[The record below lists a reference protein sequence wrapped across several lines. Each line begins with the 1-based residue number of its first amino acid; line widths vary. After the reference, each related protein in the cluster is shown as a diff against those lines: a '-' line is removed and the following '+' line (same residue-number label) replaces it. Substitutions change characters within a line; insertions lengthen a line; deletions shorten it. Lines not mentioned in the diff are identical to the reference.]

1 MKRRAAGS
9 SRAGGAAQMPF
20 WRRAARLR
28 AAAERSADLSPTD
41 TATIADRSNTLRR
54 NQMSTGMASYVVIAI
69 LTGALGAI
77 HVPINGALGA
87 RIQST
92 AVATFTFY
100 GVAFL
105 IIACVTLLTTERE
118 SIRQLARVP
127 VWLYLV
133 PGIISV
139 VVVASG
145 TFLMPRL
152 GAVNVFVITV
162 FAQTLVRVA
171 ISHYGWL
178 ASPVDPISASKL
190 AGAIMVA
197 VGAVLVVRS

>member
-1 MKRRAAGS
+1 MSGN
-9 SRAGGAAQMPF
+9 MP
-20 WRRAARLR
+20 L
-28 AAAERSADLSPTD
+28 
-41 TATIADRSNTLRR
+41 
-54 NQMSTGMASYVVIAI
+54 YVAIAI

-105 IIACVTLLTTERE
+105 IIAGFTLLTTERE
-118 SIRQLARVP
+118 SIRQLGRVP

-162 FAQTLVRVA
+162 FAQTLVRVM

-178 ASPVDPISASKL
+178 ESPVDPITVPKL
-190 AGAIMVA
+190 AGAAMVA
-197 VGAVLVVRS
+197 LGAVLVVRS

>member
-1 MKRRAAGS
+1 MSGS
-9 SRAGGAAQMPF
+9 M
-20 WRRAARLR
+20 
-28 AAAERSADLSPTD
+28 
-41 TATIADRSNTLRR
+41 TL
-54 NQMSTGMASYVVIAI
+54 YVTIAI
-69 LTGALGAI
+69 LTGALGAV

-92 AVATFTFY
+92 AVATLVFY

-105 IIACVTLLTTERE
+105 IIAGVTLLTTERE
-118 SIRQLARVP
+118 AIRQLSRVP
-127 VWLYLV
+127 VWLCLV

-139 VVVASG
+139 VVVAAG

-162 FAQTLVRVA
+162 CAQTLVRVA

-178 ASPVDPISASKL
+178 ASPVDPITAPKL
-190 AGAIMVA
+190 AGAAMVA
-197 VGAVLVVRS
+197 LGAVLVVRS

>member
-1 MKRRAAGS
+1 
-9 SRAGGAAQMPF
+9 
-20 WRRAARLR
+20 
-28 AAAERSADLSPTD
+28 
-41 TATIADRSNTLRR
+41 
-54 NQMSTGMASYVVIAI
+54 MSGGMALYVVLAI
-69 LTGALGAI
+69 LTGALGAV

-105 IIACVTLLTTERE
+105 IIAVATLLTSERE
-118 SIRQLARVP
+118 ALRQLGRVP
-127 VWLYLV
+127 LWLYLV
-133 PGIISV
+133 PGLISV

-162 FAQTLVRVA
+162 FAQTLVRVM

-178 ASPVDPISASKL
+178 ASPVDPINAPKL
-190 AGAIMVA
+190 AGAAMVA
-197 VGAVLVVRS
+197 LGAVLVVRS

>member
-1 MKRRAAGS
+1 
-9 SRAGGAAQMPF
+9 
-20 WRRAARLR
+20 
-28 AAAERSADLSPTD
+28 
-41 TATIADRSNTLRR
+41 
-54 NQMSTGMASYVVIAI
+54 MSTGMAPYVVIAI

-77 HVPINGALGA
+77 HVPINGALAA

-105 IIACVTLLTTERE
+105 IIALVTLLTTERA
-118 SIRQLARVP
+118 SIRNLVRVP
-127 VWLYLV
+127 VWLYLA

-162 FAQTLVRVA
+162 FAQTLVRVV

-178 ASPVDPISASKL
+178 ASPVDPITASKL
-190 AGAIMVA
+190 AGAVLVA

>member
-1 MKRRAAGS
+1 M
-9 SRAGGAAQMPF
+9 
-20 WRRAARLR
+20 
-28 AAAERSADLSPTD
+28 
-41 TATIADRSNTLRR
+41 
-54 NQMSTGMASYVVIAI
+54 
-69 LTGALGAI
+69 
-77 HVPINGALGA
+77 
-87 RIQST
+87 
-92 AVATFTFY
+92 
-100 GVAFL
+100 
-105 IIACVTLLTTERE
+105 
-118 SIRQLARVP
+118 
-127 VWLYLV
+127 
-133 PGIISV
+133 

-178 ASPVDPISASKL
+178 ASSVEPISAPKL

>member
-1 MKRRAAGS
+1 MSG
-9 SRAGGAAQMPF
+9 
-20 WRRAARLR
+20 
-28 AAAERSADLSPTD
+28 
-41 TATIADRSNTLRR
+41 TAL
-54 NQMSTGMASYVVIAI
+54 YVAIAI
-69 LTGALGAI
+69 FTGALGAI

-105 IIACVTLLTTERE
+105 IIAAITLLSSERHAL
-118 SIRQLARVP
+118 RQLGEVP
-127 VWLYLV
+127 LWLYLV

-162 FAQTLVRVA
+162 FAQTLVRVV
-171 ISHYGWL
+171 ISHFGWL
-178 ASPVDPISASKL
+178 ASPVDPINAPKL
-190 AGAIMVA
+190 AGAAMVA

>member
-1 MKRRAAGS
+1 MSGS
-9 SRAGGAAQMPF
+9 M
-20 WRRAARLR
+20 
-28 AAAERSADLSPTD
+28 
-41 TATIADRSNTLRR
+41 TL
-54 NQMSTGMASYVVIAI
+54 YVTIAI
-69 LTGALGAI
+69 LTGALGAV

-92 AVATFTFY
+92 AVATLVFY

-105 IIACVTLLTTERE
+105 IIAGVTLLTTERE
-118 SIRQLARVP
+118 AIRQLARVP
-127 VWLYLV
+127 VWLCLV

-139 VVVASG
+139 VVVAAG

-162 FAQTLVRVA
+162 CAQTLVRVA

-178 ASPVDPISASKL
+178 ASPVDPITAPKL
-190 AGAIMVA
+190 AGAAMVA
-197 VGAVLVVRS
+197 LGAVLVVRS

>member
-1 MKRRAAGS
+1 MSG
-9 SRAGGAAQMPF
+9 
-20 WRRAARLR
+20 
-28 AAAERSADLSPTD
+28 T
-41 TATIADRSNTLRR
+41 TALYVTL
-54 NQMSTGMASYVVIAI
+54 AI

-105 IIACVTLLTTERE
+105 IIAGVTLLSSERE
-118 SIRQLARVP
+118 TLRQLTRVP
-127 VWLYLV
+127 VWLFVV

-145 TFLMPRL
+145 TFPMPRL
-152 GAVNVFVITV
+152 GAVNVFVISV
-162 FAQTLVRVA
+162 FAQTVVRVV

-178 ASPVDPISASKL
+178 ASPVDPISLQKL
-190 AGAIMVA
+190 AGAAMVA
-197 VGAVLVVRS
+197 FGAVLVVRS

>member
-1 MKRRAAGS
+1 MS
-9 SRAGGAAQMPF
+9 S
-20 WRRAARLR
+20 
-28 AAAERSADLSPTD
+28 
-41 TATIADRSNTLRR
+41 
-54 NQMSTGMASYVVIAI
+54 GMALYVALAI

-77 HVPINGALGA
+77 HVPINGALSI

-105 IIACVTLLTTERE
+105 IIAGITLLTTERE
-118 SIRQLARVP
+118 AIRQLGRVP

-139 VVVASG
+139 VVVAAG
-145 TFLMPRL
+145 TYLMPRL

-162 FAQTLVRVA
+162 FAQTLVRVV

-178 ASPVDPISASKL
+178 SSPVDPISAPKL
-190 AGAIMVA
+190 AGAAMVA
-197 VGAVLVVRS
+197 LGAVLVVRS

>member
-1 MKRRAAGS
+1 
-9 SRAGGAAQMPF
+9 MP
-20 WRRAARLR
+20 
-28 AAAERSADLSPTD
+28 S
-41 TATIADRSNTLRR
+41 
-54 NQMSTGMASYVVIAI
+54 GMALYVAIAI
-69 LTGALGAI
+69 VTGALGAI

-100 GVAFL
+100 GVVFL
-105 IIACVTLLTTERE
+105 IIAAVTLLTTERE
-118 SIRQLARVP
+118 SIRQLGRVP
-127 VWLYLV
+127 VWLYVV

-162 FAQTLVRVA
+162 FAQTFVRVL

-178 ASPVDPISASKL
+178 ASPVDPINAPKL
-190 AGAIMVA
+190 AGAAMVA
-197 VGAVLVVRS
+197 LGAVLVVRS

>member
-1 MKRRAAGS
+1 MSGC
-9 SRAGGAAQMPF
+9 
-20 WRRAARLR
+20 
-28 AAAERSADLSPTD
+28 
-41 TATIADRSNTLRR
+41 TAL
-54 NQMSTGMASYVVIAI
+54 YVTIAI

-92 AVATFTFY
+92 AVATLTFY

-105 IIACVTLLTTERE
+105 IIAAITLLTSERE
-118 SIRQLARVP
+118 SIRNLARVP
-127 VWLYLV
+127 VWLYLL
-133 PGIISV
+133 PGLISV

-162 FAQTLVRVA
+162 FAQTAVRVV

-178 ASPVDPISASKL
+178 ASPVDPITGPKIL
-190 AGAIMVA
+190 GAAMVA
-197 VGAVLVVRS
+197 LGAVLVVRS

>member
-1 MKRRAAGS
+1 
-9 SRAGGAAQMPF
+9 
-20 WRRAARLR
+20 
-28 AAAERSADLSPTD
+28 
-41 TATIADRSNTLRR
+41 
-54 NQMSTGMASYVVIAI
+54 MSTGTASYVAIAI

-92 AVATFTFY
+92 AVATFMFY

-105 IIACVTLLTTERE
+105 IIACVTLLTSERE
-118 SIRQLARVP
+118 SIRHLARVP

-139 VVVASG
+139 VVVAAG

-152 GAVNVFVITV
+152 GAVNVFVLTV
-162 FAQTLVRVA
+162 FAQTLVRIV

-178 ASPVDPISASKL
+178 ASPVDPISAPKL
-190 AGAIMVA
+190 AGALMVA
-197 VGAVLVVRS
+197 AGAVLVVRS

>member
-1 MKRRAAGS
+1 MS
-9 SRAGGAAQMPF
+9 S
-20 WRRAARLR
+20 
-28 AAAERSADLSPTD
+28 
-41 TATIADRSNTLRR
+41 
-54 NQMSTGMASYVVIAI
+54 GMALYVTIAI

-105 IIACVTLLTTERE
+105 IIACVTLLTTERQ
-118 SIRQLARVP
+118 SIRQLASVP
-127 VWLYLV
+127 VWLYLL

-162 FAQTLVRVA
+162 FAQTVVRVA

-178 ASPVDPISASKL
+178 ASPVDPISAPKL
-190 AGAIMVA
+190 AGAAMVA
-197 VGAVLVVRS
+197 LGAVLVVRS

>member
-1 MKRRAAGS
+1 MS
-9 SRAGGAAQMPF
+9 GGM
-20 WRRAARLR
+20 
-28 AAAERSADLSPTD
+28 
-41 TATIADRSNTLRR
+41 TL
-54 NQMSTGMASYVVIAI
+54 YVTIAI
-69 LTGALGAI
+69 LTGALGAV

-92 AVATFTFY
+92 AVATFMFY

-105 IIACVTLLTTERE
+105 IIASVTLLTTERE

-162 FAQTLVRVA
+162 FAQTLVRVV

-178 ASPVDPISASKL
+178 ASPVDPISASKA

>member
-1 MKRRAAGS
+1 MS
-9 SRAGGAAQMPF
+9 S
-20 WRRAARLR
+20 
-28 AAAERSADLSPTD
+28 
-41 TATIADRSNTLRR
+41 
-54 NQMSTGMASYVVIAI
+54 GMALYVALAI

-77 HVPINGALGA
+77 HVPINGALSI

-105 IIACVTLLTTERE
+105 IIAGITLLTTERE
-118 SIRQLARVP
+118 AIRQLGRVP

-139 VVVASG
+139 VVVAAG
-145 TFLMPRL
+145 TYLMPRL

-162 FAQTLVRVA
+162 FAQTLVRVV

-178 ASPVDPISASKL
+178 ASPVDPISAPKL
-190 AGAIMVA
+190 IGAAMVA
-197 VGAVLVVRS
+197 LGAVLVVRY

>member
-1 MKRRAAGS
+1 
-9 SRAGGAAQMPF
+9 MP
-20 WRRAARLR
+20 
-28 AAAERSADLSPTD
+28 
-41 TATIADRSNTLRR
+41 
-54 NQMSTGMASYVVIAI
+54 TGMTLYVYVTIAI

-92 AVATFTFY
+92 AVATFMFY

-105 IIACVTLLTTERE
+105 IIASITLLTSQRE
-118 SIRQLARVP
+118 SIRQLASVP

-139 VVVASG
+139 VVVAAG

-162 FAQTLVRVA
+162 FAQTVVRVA

-178 ASPVDPISASKL
+178 ESPVDPISASKL
-190 AGAIMVA
+190 VGAAMVA
-197 VGAVLVVRS
+197 LGAVVVVRS

>member
-1 MKRRAAGS
+1 MS
-9 SRAGGAAQMPF
+9 S
-20 WRRAARLR
+20 
-28 AAAERSADLSPTD
+28 
-41 TATIADRSNTLRR
+41 
-54 NQMSTGMASYVVIAI
+54 GMALYVAI
-69 LTGALGAI
+69 PIVTGALGAI

-105 IIACVTLLTTERE
+105 IIALVVLLPSDRE
-118 SIRQLARVP
+118 SLGQLADVP

-162 FAQTLVRVA
+162 FAQTLVRVV
-171 ISHYGWL
+171 ISHHGWL
-178 ASPVDPISASKL
+178 ASPVDPINVPKL
-190 AGAIMVA
+190 AGAAMVA
-197 VGAVLVVRS
+197 LGAVLVVRS